1 MTAAIAIRLVLSLS
15 MLIIGFTHQALSQES
30 PSSEKAMDRIVVDGV
45 TVPDIGPLPAYVPM
59 PQTNVNFVQKVN
71 LGKQLYFDGR
81 LSKNNAISCAFCHNP
96 GTGFADARQFSLG
109 AFGTAGGRQ
118 APTVYNTSFNP
129 FQFWDGRA
137 TSLEEQ
143 AIGPIHNPIEMAE
156 THETV
161 VPKIA
166 KIPGYQK
173 QFRAVFGAGVSL
185 QGIADAIAAFERT
198 IVSANSAFDKYAM
211 GESKAMDDAAIRGM
225 QLFKGKARCVLCHNG
240 PNFTDNQFHNLG
252 VPQEGLLKEDLGRYN
267 VSRRERDKGA
277 FKTPT
282 LRSVTETAPY
292 MHDGVFKTL
301 EDVIEFKNKGGE
313 PNPNLSP
320 LMKSAESYPG
330 RKGRFIGLSK
340 SLAGSPAQDRHA
352 QTPLTPLFEC
362 PSLEHPSPESHR
374 AAFCARPLFN
384 P

>member
-1 MTAAIAIRLVLSLS
+1 MRIRIIAVIMLSIVLGPACLLFDRVSLAAEELNS
-15 MLIIGFTHQALSQES
+15 S
-30 PSSEKAMDRIVVDGV
+30 PNDMVVIDGV
-45 TVPDIGPLPAYVPM
+45 AVPDIGPMPAFVPM
-59 PQTNVNFVQKVN
+59 PAGNVNYVQKVD

-81 LSKNNAISCAFCHNP
+81 LSKNNALSCAFCHNP
-96 GTGFADARQFSLG
+96 GTGFADARQFSIG

-118 APTVYNTSFNP
+118 APTVYNAVFNP

-143 AIGPIHNPIEMAE
+143 AIGPIHNPVEMAE

-173 QFRAVFGAGVSL
+173 QFKAVFGKGVSL
-185 QGIADAIAAFERT
+185 QSIADAIAAFERT
-198 IVSANSAFDKYAM
+198 IVSSNSAFDKYVM
-211 GESKAMDDAAIRGM
+211 GESNAMDESAIRGM
-225 QLFKGKARCVLCHNG
+225 QLFKGKARCILCHNG

-267 VSRRERDKGA
+267 VTRRDRDKGA

-301 EDVIEFKNKGGE
+301 EDVIEFKDKGGQ
-313 PNPNLSP
+313 PNPHLSP
-320 LMKSAESYPG
+320 LMKPLGLAPG
-330 RKGRFIGLSK
+330 EKADLVVFMKALTG
-340 SLAGSPAQDRHA
+340 A
-352 QTPLTPLFEC
+352 PLKIIMPKL
-362 PSLEHPSPESHR
+362 PQ
-374 AAFCARPLFN
+374 
-384 P
+384 